1 MRDLWYPSA
10 GRAAFRNCRDVRKDD
25 IYPYGVCNTYG
36 RDKVPPGSGQDGV
49 KANNEKI
56 LNRLARLE
64 GQVRGVAG
72 MVEADRYCMDILA
85 QTAAI
90 RSALLGVEKLILE
103 NHAGHCVQSA
113 IESGD
118 PVQQRAK
125 FDELIALL
133 QKASR

>member
-1 MRDLWYPSA
+1 M
-10 GRAAFRNCRDVRKDD
+10 
-25 IYPYGVCNTYG
+25 
-36 RDKVPPGSGQDGV
+36 KV
-49 KANNEKI
+49 NNEKI
-56 LNRLARLE
+56 LHRLSRLE

-90 RSALLGVEKLILE
+90 RSALLAVEKLILE
-103 NHAGHCVQSA
+103 NHAQHCVQSA

-125 FDELIALL
+125 FDELIGLL
-133 QKASR
+133 QKASK